1 MAEQYLSA
9 FAVDGDALLAL
20 AGCGDEKFVRR
31 ALARIGEPGRREELP
46 RCADAAA
53 VEPVL
58 RELVDGRVDASRPS
72 RYTRLLELVAPL
84 VGERLGAA
92 VLPGRGWDGLDGP
105 LRAWGLP
112 ALAGRWGRGWA
123 FPWREASRG
132 PWPWPFP
139 VLVTKAEL
147 ASVCDE
153 LLLFDADRAE
163 DFPGGGGWDEDD
175 LEEAIRLLEECLQP
189 WADGALARGRD
200 LLLLRDGGR

>member
-20 AGCGDEKFVRR
+20 AGCGDEEFVRR
-31 ALARIGEPGRREELP
+31 ALARIGEPGRREELL

-58 RELVDGRVDASRPS
+58 RELVDGRADLFRPS
-72 RYTRLLELVAPL
+72 RYTELLELVAPL

-112 ALAGRWGRGWA
+112 ALAGRWQLGWT
-123 FPWREASRG
+123 FPWREASGRSR
-132 PWPWPFP
+132 PWPFP
-139 VLVTKAEL
+139 VLVTKGEL
-147 ASVCDE
+147 DTVCEE

-163 DFPGGGGWDEDD
+163 DWPGGGDWHGDD
-175 LEEAIRLLEECLQP
+175 LEEAVRLLEECLPP